1 MFPISIIN
9 SDTGNRIEP
18 SKQSGPLE
26 TMWDLSSLAQKA
38 KEAVATIESEI
49 NDSVGYV
56 DTEVIG
62 VSSLLSP
69 AVPDNNETDDY
80 FKVEEE
86 EEIAF
91 SEAEPSESTTVNE
104 KTHKKDDAIKDGESS
119 GGWDQCEDVITKEK
133 DVTSLSDA
141 QVKIDELE
149 KEVQQLKEELIAERD
164 EAKLLRMTNLELEQ
178 QIRDLTEENMSLK
191 MNMSAKDTD

>member
-1 MFPISIIN
+1 
-9 SDTGNRIEP
+9 
-18 SKQSGPLE
+18 
-26 TMWDLSSLAQKA
+26 MWDLSSLAQKA

-56 DTEVIG
+56 DSDVIG

-69 AVPDNNETDDY
+69 AAPDNNETDDY

-86 EEIAF
+86 EIAF
-91 SEAEPSESTTVNE
+91 SEAEPSETTTVNE
-104 KTHKKDDAIKDGESS
+104 KTNKKDATATKDGEGS
-119 GGWDQCEDVITKEK
+119 GGWDQCEDVITKEQY
-133 DVTSLSDA
+133 VTNLSEA

-149 KEVQQLKEELIAERD
+149 KEVQQLKEELIAGRD
-164 EAKLLRMTNLELEQ
+164 EAKLLRVTNLELEQ
-178 QIRDLTEENMSLK
+178 QVRDLTEENMSLK